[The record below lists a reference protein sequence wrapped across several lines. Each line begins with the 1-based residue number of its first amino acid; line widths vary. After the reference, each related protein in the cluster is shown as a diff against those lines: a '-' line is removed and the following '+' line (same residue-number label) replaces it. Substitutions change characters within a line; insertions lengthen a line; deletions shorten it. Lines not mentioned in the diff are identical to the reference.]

1 MKILTFDVEEW
12 FHLLD
17 NKSTR
22 EEKDWIFYED
32 RLIANVER
40 ILNFLQ
46 KTKLRATFFSL
57 GWVARKYPTV
67 IKRIDSLGYEIG
79 SHSDMHLLAFAQNK
93 NEFKEDLE
101 KSIYCIED
109 ITGKKLR
116 AYRAPGFSIME
127 ENLWAFEAMIE
138 SGIEID
144 SSVFPSKRAHGG
156 FKNFGQAEPTLI
168 DINGSMLKEFPI
180 NMWRIVKKNFA
191 FSGGGY
197 FRLLP
202 YFAIRDLMKK
212 SNYVMTYFHP
222 RDFDPEQP
230 IIKDLPII
238 RKFKSYYGLRN
249 AFKKLNKMA
258 REFEWID
265 LRTADALIEWDN
277 VKVIQFEK
285 YSKFTDTKS
294 DFFNAKKANEYPRCR

>member
-12 FHLLD
+12 FHIMD
-17 NKSTR
+17 NKSTKT
-22 EEKDWIFYED
+22 EKNWTVYQD

-46 KTKLRATFFSL
+46 RTELKATFFCL
-57 GWVARKYPTV
+57 GWVARKYPNV
-67 IKRIDSLGYEIG
+67 LKRIDALGYEIG
-79 SHSDMHLLAFAQNK
+79 SHSHMHQLVYEQGKDGFK
-93 NEFKEDLE
+93 NDLE
-101 KSIYCIED
+101 KSIKFIED

-116 AYRAPGFSIME
+116 TYRAPGFSIKE
-127 ENLWAFEAMIE
+127 ENLWAFEVMLE

-156 FKNFGQAEPTLI
+156 FESFGVAEPALI
-168 DINGSMLKEFPI
+168 DINGRMLKEFPI
-180 NMWRIVKKNFA
+180 NMWRIIERNFA

-202 YFAIRDLMKK
+202 YFFIKRLMKK

-230 IIKDLPII
+230 IISDLNII
-238 RKFKSYYGLRN
+238 RKFKSYYGLKS
-249 AFKKLNKMA
+249 AFEKLNKMA
-258 REFEWID
+258 REFKWID
-265 LRTADALIEWDN
+265 LREADALVEWDN
-277 VKVIQFEK
+277 VRVIKFEN
-285 YSKFTDTKS
+285 YSNSVATT
-294 DFFNAKKANEYPRCR
+294 